1 MTILLT
7 AVVIDAAAD
16 DDTVDNDDETDVID
30 AAADD
35 ETDVIDAA
43 AEAETTDNDDENEAE
58 TVLSDDETVVI
69 DVAADDETVVIDVAI
84 DADNELV
91 AELIDD
97 ETDDVVAALPPAILT
112 TPVIDNVVPS
122 HANFGADDPP
132 KLKVPVFRFSSE
144 PSVVLKLFERI
155 LPVVIDA
162 PSILVLPPV
171 EVLDNND

>member
-1 MTILLT
+1 VTILST
-7 AVVIDAAAD
+7 AVVIDDAAD
-16 DDTVDNDDETDVID
+16 DDTVVNELAADDDTLDSDDENDDETADNDDENDDETDVID
-30 AAADD
+30 A
-35 ETDVIDAA
+35 
-43 AEAETTDNDDENEAE
+43 
-58 TVLSDDETVVI
+58 
-69 DVAADDETVVIDVAI
+69 AADDETVVIDVAI

-122 HANFGADDPP
+122 HANFGAVDPP

-171 EVLDNND
+171 DVLDNND